1 LIAEVETRVRSQFDI
16 GLASRKNDAEIR
28 ALLRRI
34 VIPGA
39 IRVTFEREPRFFD
52 SCALHGSLCQVVI
65 GRDRNSGRI
74 IGMGTRSVDQGFV
87 NGEPAPVGYL
97 SDLRLEPSY
106 RGGTLIARG
115 YKFFRELHRDGA
127 ARLYTTAVFSGNRV
141 ALSTIARGRAG
152 LPQYRDLGIIHCPGI
167 NLQGSKPEIRAGCQ
181 IVRGSRLLLPEIVAC
196 LNRNHSRRQ
205 FAPVHRERD
214 FLEGGRWLHC
224 RPEDFHVALRHGT
237 VVGAL
242 ASWDQSGFKQTRIA
256 GYDRMR
262 RWSIPLVNCIRR
274 LTRAAP
280 YPRPGEYVRA
290 LHVSFI
296 AVDGH
301 GDNLSIFRALLRHA
315 YNHAVGQGY
324 LYALVSMHERDPLLP
339 GLEDYSLTAFDGRL
353 FCVCY
358 PDGEEAFLN
367 LDQRVPYV
375 EAAIL

>member
-1 LIAEVETRVRSQFDI
+1 LIAELESPVRSQFDI
-16 GLASRKNDAEIR
+16 GLASLQNDAEIR

-34 VIPGA
+34 VIPGS

-65 GRDRNSGRI
+65 GRDRDSGRI

-97 SDLRLEPSY
+97 SDLRLEPCY
-106 RGGTLIARG
+106 RGGTLVARG
-115 YKFFRELHRDGA
+115 YKLFRELHRDGA
-127 ARLYTTAVFSGNRV
+127 ARLYTTAIFSSNRV
-141 ALSTIARGRAG
+141 ALSTIAGGRAG
-152 LPQYRDLGIIHCPGI
+152 LPQYHDLGVIHCPGI
-167 NLQGSKPEIRAGCQ
+167 NLQGGKPEIRAGCQ

-205 FAPVHRERD
+205 FAPAHGERD

-237 VVGAL
+237 VIGAL

-256 GYDRMR
+256 GYNRTL
-262 RWSIPLVNCIRR
+262 RWSIPLVNRIRR

-290 LHVSFI
+290 LHFSFI
-296 AVDGH
+296 AVDG
-301 GDNLSIFRALLRHA
+301 DEMSIFRALLRHA
-315 YNHAVGQGY
+315 YNDAVGQGY
-324 LYALVSMHERDPLLP
+324 LYALVSLHERDPLLP
-339 GLEDYSLTAFDGRL
+339 GLKDYSLTAFDGRL

-358 PDGEEAFLN
+358 PDGEEALRN

>member
-1 LIAEVETRVRSQFDI
+1 MIAEVETPARSQFDI
-16 GLASRKNDAEIR
+16 GLASPQNDVEIR

-34 VIPGA
+34 VIPGS

-65 GRDRNSGRI
+65 GRDRDSGRI

-106 RGGTLIARG
+106 RGGTLVARG
-115 YKFFRELHRDGA
+115 YKLFRELHRDGA
-127 ARLYTTAVFSGNRV
+127 ARLYTTAIFSGNRV
-141 ALSTIARGRAG
+141 ALTTIAGGRAG
-152 LPQYRDLGIIHCPGI
+152 LPQYHDLGVIHCPGI

-256 GYDRMR
+256 GYNRTL
-262 RWSIPLVNCIRR
+262 RWSIPLVNRIRR

-290 LHVSFI
+290 LHLSFI
-296 AVDGH
+296 AVDS
-301 GDNLSIFRALLRHA
+301 DDLTVFRALLRHA
-315 YNHAVGQGY
+315 YNDAVGQGY
-324 LYALVSMHERDPLLP
+324 LYALVSLHERDPLLP
-339 GLEDYSLTAFDGRL
+339 GLKDYSLTAFDGRL

-358 PDGEEAFLN
+358 PDGEEALRN